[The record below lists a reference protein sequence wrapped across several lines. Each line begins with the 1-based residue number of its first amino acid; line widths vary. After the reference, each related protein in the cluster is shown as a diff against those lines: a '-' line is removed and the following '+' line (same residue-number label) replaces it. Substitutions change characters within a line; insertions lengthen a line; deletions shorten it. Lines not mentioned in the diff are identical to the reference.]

1 MSTLTADSRRAVDVG
16 AAPSLQERW
25 QRFTGSETFT
35 AYLFLIVPLLILF
48 AIKIYPVFYN
58 VFLSFTNYDLFSP
71 LEFVGLKNYRDVFG
85 AEVNIKAIRN
95 TILFA
100 VGAVPI
106 GTTLALV
113 VAGLL
118 NQPIRGRILFRFLF
132 YLPVITSVVVSAM
145 IWRYI
150 YSPQFGLLNYAIG
163 FFGIP
168 PQQWLNDPSLA
179 MPSLIIITIWG
190 ALGGHMIIFLAALQD
205 VPNELREA
213 AAIDGAKGWQTYLYV
228 VVPLLRPVILFVVVT
243 YTIGIFRNFGLIFL
257 LTQGGPQNTTN
268 TLVWEVYQNA
278 FGYLRFGRAAALAMV
293 LLFTILVITALNF
306 RLLREENT

>member
-1 MSTLTADSRRAVDVG
+1 MSTVTAPAKNQTQASV
-16 AAPSLQERW
+16 SWQERW
-25 QRFTGSETFT
+25 QRFVSGETFT
-35 AYLFLIVPLLILF
+35 AYLFLIIPLFILF
-48 AIKIYPVFYN
+48 FIKIYPVFYN

-71 LEFVGLKNYRDVFG
+71 LKFVGLKNYQDVFSQ
-85 AEVNIKAIRN
+85 EVNLKAIRN
-95 TILFA
+95 TLLFA

-106 GTTLALV
+106 GTSLALI

-145 IWRYI
+145 IWRWI
-150 YSPQFGLLNYAIG
+150 YSPQFGLLNFALG

-168 PQQWLNDPSLA
+168 PQSWLNNPSLA
-179 MPSLIIITIWG
+179 LPSLVIITIWG

-205 VPNELREA
+205 IPNELREA
-213 AAIDGAKGWQTYLYV
+213 AAIDGAKGWQTFLYV
-228 VVPLLRPVILFVVVT
+228 IVPLLRPVILFVVVT
-243 YTIGIFRNFGLIFL
+243 YSIGIFRNFGLIFL

-278 FGYLRFGRAAALAMV
+278 FGYLRFGRASALAMI
-293 LLFTILVITALNF
+293 LLFTIFLITMLNF
-306 RLLREENT
+306 RLLREEN